1 MNMTR
6 VDSLMGNSFIPSDL
20 TGILSWHRS
29 DTVTLNGSDVD
40 EWPDLVNSNDLVA
53 QGSNKADYLEDQVNG
68 HPAFDIQNG
77 GFLYKNAL
85 TNAASDYTMMFVFKG
100 NSGGSNPLLYY
111 ALNDRNVIF
120 YRIDADGEIGYSDGS
135 GNTASGL
142 TSPTGWSVLIATM
155 SVANGVRFFL
165 NSNTGTF
172 VESWTQKAIT
182 PTGADT
188 RVGVFTLW
196 NGTSANLDGLAAEYL
211 LMNREINS
219 DEINSLNSYVSS
231 RYGITIS

>member
-1 MNMTR
+1 
-6 VDSLMGNSFIPSDL
+6 
-20 TGILSWHRS
+20 
-29 DTVTLNGSDVD
+29 
-40 EWPDLVNSNDLVA
+40 
-53 QGSNKADYLEDQVNG
+53 
-68 HPAFDIQNG
+68 
-77 GFLYKNAL
+77 
-85 TNAASDYTMMFVFKG
+85 
-100 NSGGSNPLLYY
+100 
-111 ALNDRNVIF
+111 
-120 YRIDADGEIGYSDGS
+120 
-135 GNTASGL
+135 
-142 TSPTGWSVLIATM
+142 M